1 MEWAV
6 PTGSRLRLPCQR
18 VYTLP
23 CRWAPW
29 EGGSRYG
36 EQARTW
42 GARSDHRGGLA
53 VTAVQVEHSRPL
65 GPFSLETCGRMTG
78 SEQDRQ
84 GCQAESSL
92 PASYPAPLCTLHPK
106 C

>member
-1 MEWAV
+1 MSAGDPATWGGNQQRGKAA
-6 PTGSRLRLPCQR
+6 PGRGSRHGPGVQ
-18 VYTLP
+18 
-23 CRWAPW
+23 
-29 EGGSRYG
+29 
-36 EQARTW
+36 
-42 GARSDHRGGLA
+42 GAATTGLSSH
-53 VTAVQVEHSRPL
+53 AVQVEHSRPP
-65 GPFSLETCGRMTG
+65 GPFPLETCGRMEG